1 MAPDAEAVRP
11 PRRWP
16 RRLLIGLN
24 IFVALCLLATASGY
38 LYFRYRFGQIP
49 KVNVCGAL
57 RNCGNDDAG
66 KPMNVL
72 LVGSDTRS
80 TLSKSDQKR
89 YGSTA
94 DAAGQRSD
102 TIIILH
108 VDPKASKAAIL
119 SIPRDMYVPIAG
131 TTRQDRINSAF
142 NNGPKQL
149 IDTIHQDF
157 GIQIDHYAEVD
168 FEGFKGIVDVV
179 GPINVY
185 FPAPARDDLSG
196 LHQKTAG
203 CIPLYGDGAL
213 SYVRSRHF
221 EYFESGKWH
230 SDPTGDIGRISR
242 QQDFIRRVMRQA
254 INKGA
259 RNPLTLNA
267 LIGKAVHTITVDS
280 SFSTSDMTR
289 LAKRFKSLE
298 PDAVDMYTLPGD
310 PASIGGASVLRLNQS
325 QSKDVINRF
334 LGIDATAA
342 QSAASPAGGPASL
355 PKVLPA
361 SVRIRVLNGTGGA
374 GQATQVAGDLNK
386 AGFNV
391 AGTGDADSFRYI
403 QPVIRYGQGQKDKA
417 AYLQA
422 FVQGGAQVREDLTLR
437 GIDLVFI
444 TGSDYAGIKA
454 PAGTSAASTSSSTTA
469 ATAKATA
476 TTATTKPANAGAA
489 AQPQC

>member
-24 IFVALCLLATASGY
+24 IFVAFCLLVTASGY
-38 LYFRYRFGQIP
+38 LYFRYRMGQIP
-49 KVNVCGAL
+49 KVDVCKAL

-66 KPMNVL
+66 KAMNVL
-72 LVGSDTRS
+72 LVGSDSRGS
-80 TLSKSDQKR
+80 LSKADQKR
-89 YGSTA
+89 YGSAA
-94 DAAGQRSD
+94 DAGGQRSD

-119 SIPRDMYVPIAG
+119 SIPRDTYVPIAG
-131 TTRQDRINSAF
+131 TNRQDRINSAF
-142 NNGPKQL
+142 NNGPEQL
-149 IDTIHQDF
+149 IDTIHQAF

-185 FPAPARDDLSG
+185 FPAPARDDFSG

-203 CIPLYGDGAL
+203 CIPLYGEGAL
-213 SYVRSRHF
+213 SYVRARHF
-221 EYFESGKWH
+221 EYFEGGKWH

-259 RNPLTLNA
+259 RNPFTLNA
-267 LIGKAVHTITVDS
+267 LIGKAVHAVTVDS

-298 PDAVDMYTLPGD
+298 PDAVDMFTLPGD
-310 PASIGGASVLRLNQS
+310 PANIGGASVLRVNQA
-325 QSKDVINRF
+325 QARDVINRF
-334 LGIDATAA
+334 LGVDANAD
-342 QSAASPAGGPASL
+342 QSASGNAATL

-361 SVRIRVLNGTGGA
+361 SVRVRVLNGTGGA

-403 QPVIRYGQGQKDKA
+403 QPVIKYGQGQKDKA
-417 AYLQA
+417 LYLQA
-422 FVQGGAQVREDLTLR
+422 FVQGGVQVREDLTLR

-454 PAGTSAASTSSSTTA
+454 PAGTAAASTSSSSTTT
-469 ATAKATA
+469 TAKAA
-476 TTATTKPANAGAA
+476 TATTKPANAGAA
-489 AQPQC
+489 PQPQC